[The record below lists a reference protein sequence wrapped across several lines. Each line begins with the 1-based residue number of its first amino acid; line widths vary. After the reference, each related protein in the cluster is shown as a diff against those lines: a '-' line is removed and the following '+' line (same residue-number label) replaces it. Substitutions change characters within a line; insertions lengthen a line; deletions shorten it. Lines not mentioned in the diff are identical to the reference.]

1 MYSNTVRIIL
11 VAIGALAAV
20 FFASVGLW
28 LQMGAALAFILLIV
42 LGYFLNGAVFLAL
55 RKMAKN
61 DFESAEKLLHM
72 TRYPQYLGR
81 TQKAYYYFLQGCIEA
96 SRENLKPAAT
106 HLEQALQLGL
116 RVDNDKTVAMLNLCS
131 IYLSLGDK
139 SKAAK
144 YLEAVKK
151 LRYNPALQ
159 PEIDHL
165 SEALQ

>member
-1 MYSNTVRIIL
+1 MYSNTVRIVLI
-11 VAIGALAAV
+11 AIGALAAI

-28 LQMGAALAFILLIV
+28 LQMGASIAFILLIV

-61 DFESAEKLLHM
+61 DFEGAEKLLQM

-96 SRENLKPAAT
+96 NKEHLQPAARN
-106 HLEQALQLGL
+106 LEQALQLGL
-116 RVDNDKTVAMLNLCS
+116 RVDNDKTVALLNLSS

-139 SKAAK
+139 NKAAK

-165 SEALQ
+165 SEVLQ